1 SNPEELGSN
10 EARHRF
16 DQSLPCR
23 IPDRFRNA
31 SSSPHGV
38 SPVAFRLLAFQ
49 DSFSPDGFDEMMALQ
64 NHIDFLMNR
73 PIKRLSHGD
82 DGFNGSL
89 MFEGERISR
98 AQAAME
104 GSYAEDS
111 LRGVSLRNDALMFE
125 EKRVSR
131 ALATKEVSYPEDCV
145 KSCNSL
151 PANLDAMEAS
161 YPKRSNSLPANLACM
176 VNRPGPTTSDFYN
189 SDALKLLISF
199 GAQSSSFTS
208 FRSGPALM
216 VNIYG
221 SVSLMAKDQIGC
233 RALQKL
239 VKDGTFHDFKSLF
252 GGIINH
258 VIDVSMDQFRN

>member
-1 SNPEELGSN
+1 
-10 EARHRF
+10 
-16 DQSLPCR
+16 
-23 IPDRFRNA
+23 
-31 SSSPHGV
+31 
-38 SPVAFRLLAFQ
+38 
-49 DSFSPDGFDEMMALQ
+49 MMALQ

-73 PIKRLSHGD
+73 ST
-82 DGFNGSL
+82 NGSL
-89 MFEGERISR
+89 IFEGQRVSR
-98 AQAAME
+98 ALAAME

-131 ALATKEVSYPEDCV
+131 TLATKEVSYPEDCV

-151 PANLDAMEAS
+151 PANLAAMEAS
-161 YPKRSNSLPANLACM
+161 YPKKSNSLPANLACM
-176 VNRPGPTTSDFYN
+176 
-189 SDALKLLISF
+189 F
-199 GAQSSSFTS
+199 GARSPSFTG

-239 VKDGTFHDFKSLF
+239 VEEG
-252 GGIINH
+252 N
-258 VIDVSMDQFRN
+258 VS

>member
-1 SNPEELGSN
+1 MGISCDMSIWSNPEELGSN

-38 SPVAFRLLAFQ
+38 SPVALRLLAFQ

-89 MFEGERISR
+89 MFEGERVSR

-176 VNRPGPTTSDFYN
+176 VNR
-189 SDALKLLISF
+189 
-199 GAQSSSFTS
+199 
-208 FRSGPALM
+208 SGP
-216 VNIYG
+216 
-221 SVSLMAKDQIGC
+221 
-233 RALQKL
+233 
-239 VKDGTFHDFKSLF
+239 VKC
-252 GGIINH
+252 
-258 VIDVSMDQFRN
+258 VA

>member
-1 SNPEELGSN
+1 MGISCDMSIWSNPEELGSN

-38 SPVAFRLLAFQ
+38 SPVALRLLAFQ

-89 MFEGERISR
+89 MFEGERVSR

-176 VNRPGPTTSDFYN
+176 VN
-189 SDALKLLISF
+189 
-199 GAQSSSFTS
+199 SSSFTS
-208 FRSGPALM
+208 FRSGLALM

-239 VKDGTFHDFKSLF
+239 VKEG
-252 GGIINH
+252 
-258 VIDVSMDQFRN
+258 

>member
-1 SNPEELGSN
+1 MGISCDMSIWSNPEELGSN

-38 SPVAFRLLAFQ
+38 SPVALRLLAFQ
-49 DSFSPDGFDEMMALQ
+49 DSFSPDG
-64 NHIDFLMNR
+64 
-73 PIKRLSHGD
+73 
-82 DGFNGSL
+82 
-89 MFEGERISR
+89 
-98 AQAAME
+98 
-104 GSYAEDS
+104 
-111 LRGVSLRNDALMFE
+111 NDALMFE

-161 YPKRSNSLPANLACM
+161 YPKRSNSFPANLACM

-189 SDALKLLISF
+189 SDAFKLLISF

-208 FRSGPALM
+208 FRSGLALM

-239 VKDGTFHDFKSLF
+239 VKEGTFHDFKSLF